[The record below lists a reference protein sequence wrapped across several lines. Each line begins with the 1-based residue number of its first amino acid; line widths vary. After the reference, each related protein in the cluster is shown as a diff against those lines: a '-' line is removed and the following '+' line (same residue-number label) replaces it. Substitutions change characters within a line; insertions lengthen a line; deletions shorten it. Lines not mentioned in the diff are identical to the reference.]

1 MPEHAWICR
10 ISRGP
15 PIIDSE
21 AEAVSAA
28 QDMAFKQTCGR
39 AKRFAS
45 VSQRR
50 VDQKI
55 GAIVWPLHLLTILLL
70 HLLANW
76 KNLCLRWKM
85 ASDGIGVSALR
96 VTLRLPIPEVLKQ
109 ILGANSANCANPET
123 WGNFWVR
130 LRNRPW
136 ARLCQALPALQ
147 WAVWFIFVFIS
158 LTWSIFCVLMALALC
173 FGKLNP
179 IQNQLRKEPHGHGSD
194 KAIWYPDVPWQHGQ
208 HLHRLFWHVL
218 KHDNLQSFG

>member
-15 PIIDSE
+15 SIIDSE

-50 VDQKI
+50 VDQKL
-55 GAIVWPLHLLTILLL
+55 GAIVWSLYLWTILLL

-109 ILGANSANCANPET
+109 ILGANSANWCKPRNLRQFLGPAKKPSVSTFMSGIAGIAVGCLVYLCVYLTNLKHFLCSDGTCA
-123 WGNFWVR
+123 F
-130 LRNRPW
+130 
-136 ARLCQALPALQ
+136 
-147 WAVWFIFVFIS
+147 
-158 LTWSIFCVLMALALC
+158 
-173 FGKLNP
+173 FGKVNP
-179 IQNQLRKEPHGHGSD
+179 IQKPIAQGTSWAWE
-194 KAIWYPDVPWQHGQ
+194 WQSY
-208 HLHRLFWHVL
+208 LISRRALTARTAFAPFVL
-218 KHDNLQSFG
+218 KCFEAR